1 MLLFKFYLLRNILYI
16 LLYYTIY
23 VYSNYTYMKFNLT
36 SIYLPFRFELPMK
49 KKPFF
54 LLIRGPYDAVS
65 MEKNSYFIDFHIDIS
80 MLKLMSIK

>member
-1 MLLFKFYLLRNILYI
+1 
-16 LLYYTIY
+16 
-23 VYSNYTYMKFNLT
+23 MKFNLT
-36 SIYLPFRFELPMK
+36 SIYLPFRFEWPMK

-65 MEKNSYFIDFHIDIS
+65 MEKNSQDINLDILYSYFIDFHIDIS

>member
-1 MLLFKFYLLRNILYI
+1 
-16 LLYYTIY
+16 
-23 VYSNYTYMKFNLT
+23 
-36 SIYLPFRFELPMK
+36 MK

-65 MEKNSYFIDFHIDIS
+65 MEKNSQDINLDILYSYFIDFHIDIS